1 MTTPTPETYGA
12 YLNSALTIARS
23 ERGMEGVLEFIM
35 FELDEECAKMVLAHV
50 VNLII
55 EWERLHPQEADRVDN
70 T

>member
-23 ERGMEGVLEFIM
+23 DRGMSGALEFIM

-55 EWERLHPQEADRVDN
+55 EWEKTHPDEAKRVDH

>member
-1 MTTPTPETYGA
+1 MTTPETYGM
-12 YLNSALTIARS
+12 YLNSALELARS
-23 ERGMEGVLEFIM
+23 ERGMEAALEFIM

-55 EWERLHPQEADRVDN
+55 EWEKLHPDQAERVDN